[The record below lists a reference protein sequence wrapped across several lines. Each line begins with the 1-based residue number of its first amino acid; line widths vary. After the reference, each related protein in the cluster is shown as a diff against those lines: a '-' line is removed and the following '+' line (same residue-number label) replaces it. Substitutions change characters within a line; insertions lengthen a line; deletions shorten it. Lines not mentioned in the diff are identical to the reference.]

1 MKNNLS
7 FVLQIEKNHR
17 FLAMAVSVPKN
28 QNLYHR
34 FDGYNINGQEVVVV
48 HMVDTWKHALELE
61 KAWNDGFKSNGTAWD
76 KEDYSN

>member
-28 QNLYHR
+28 QNLYHH
-34 FDGYNINGQEVVVV
+34 FDGYNINGQKVNVV
-48 HMVDTWKHALELE
+48 HFCSSWSKAIELE
-61 KAWNDGFKSNGTAWD
+61 KYWNEGFKANGTNWRN
-76 KEDYSN
+76 EDYA